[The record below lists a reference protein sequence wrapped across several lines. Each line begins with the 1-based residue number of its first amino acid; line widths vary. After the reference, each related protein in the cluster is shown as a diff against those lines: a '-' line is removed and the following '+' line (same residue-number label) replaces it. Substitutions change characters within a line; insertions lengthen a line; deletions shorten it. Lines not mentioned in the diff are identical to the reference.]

1 MVKSHLP
8 IKNNHLRLLG
18 LVLLCTLAPQ
28 AQSREWNIDGRTV
41 NLLRVVDQARS
52 TGTITPAQA
61 EQLRSEAQKID
72 AQNPNFT
79 QQATAKNSVLAFV
92 RKVEQLQST
101 QAASTSFG
109 GSDGP
114 DAGVNVSQ
122 EKRDDLLILQNIRSQ
137 LAASPALSSVA
148 KNIELSVDNRMLT
161 VRGAVNSTAERDVV
175 LAIARQYIG
184 KDHVFD
190 QLLVESK

>member
-1 MVKSHLP
+1 MVKSHQT
-8 IKNNHLRLLG
+8 IINNHVRLLG

-28 AQSREWNIDGRTV
+28 AQCREWNIDGRTV
-41 NLLRVVDQARS
+41 NLARVIDQARS
-52 TGTITPAQA
+52 KGTITPEQA
-61 EQLRSEAQKID
+61 EQLRTEAQRID
-72 AQNPNFT
+72 AQNPNLA
-79 QQATAKNSVLAFV
+79 QQATSKSSVLAFV

-109 GSDGP
+109 GSES
-114 DAGVNVSQ
+114 AAVNVSQ

-137 LAASPALSSVA
+137 LAASPTLSSVA
-148 KNIELSVDNRMLT
+148 KNIELTVDNRMLT
-161 VRGAVNSTAERDVV
+161 VRGAVTSAAERDVV